1 MGRLLFCAVRGL
13 IRTAFKNVRIL
24 SSELVWKPLF
34 LPRYREVFLPFST
47 LFPLDFGSIRPASHT
62 NCAYAK
68 GVKMGYMVYH

>member
-34 LPRYREVFLPFST
+34 LPRYREVFLPFSM
-47 LFPLDFGSIRPASHT
+47 LFPFDFWLDSTCFPYELRL
-62 NCAYAK
+62 C
-68 GVKMGYMVYH
+68 